1 MTSYLTPITE
11 LRLHGVRNAGVAN
24 SEVIVLEA
32 IIAVDIG
39 QYALVLARRGERSGM
54 AMPLPDAMFWF
65 NTTVIPTGDF
75 LLLWTGTG
83 RPYSALTWDGK
94 ATRHQFFWNRPQT
107 IFHDPTIVPMLWRLG
122 GVVVENSETIP
133 AVLHRYA
140 RAGN

>member
-32 IIAVDIG
+32 VIAVDIG
-39 QYALVLARRGERSGM
+39 QYAIVLARRAERTGM

-75 LLLWTGTG
+75 MLLWTGAG
-83 RPYSALTWDGK
+83 RPHSALTGDGK
-94 ATRHQFFWNRPQT
+94 ATLHQFFWNRAQT
-107 IFHDPTIVPMLWRLG
+107 IFHDSNIVPMLWRLG
-122 GVVVENSETIP
+122 GVVVESSDTIP